1 MLGLWFA
8 QDAWSFPSKNIVFCL
23 LPGYCLFLRRSWPC
37 RKKQKRR
44 KAVEKKFI
52 GKWSEWFL
60 SCKTSKMTKKR
71 KMQFWL
77 FNWESSMFRP
87 VYTSAHVFAWI
98 ARGTLW
104 GFSLICTTLGSARRW
119 KRNDTVFK
127 NVCWGAVSH
136 KRPVGYIFIAIKR
149 QKLEIGHVWWATQLV
164 TLLMVTWRQRNIF
177 IDWYHKHV
185 RYKLRPMYTTQY
197 LKTSS

>member
-1 MLGLWFA
+1 MLANFRNVLLTNGTVQLLGKFNQMLGLWFA

-23 LPGYCLFLRRSWPC
+23 LPGYCLFLHRSWPC
-37 RKKQKRR
+37 RKKQNRR

-52 GKWSEWFL
+52 GKWSKWFL

-77 FNWESSMFRP
+77 FNWESSTFRP

-104 GFSLICTTLGSARRW
+104 GFLICTTLGSARRW
-119 KRNDTVFK
+119 KRMILFSKMFAEALYHTRGRSGTF
-127 NVCWGAVSH
+127 
-136 KRPVGYIFIAIKR
+136 
-149 QKLEIGHVWWATQLV
+149 
-164 TLLMVTWRQRNIF
+164 LLR
-177 IDWYHKHV
+177 
-185 RYKLRPMYTTQY
+185 
-197 LKTSS
+197 